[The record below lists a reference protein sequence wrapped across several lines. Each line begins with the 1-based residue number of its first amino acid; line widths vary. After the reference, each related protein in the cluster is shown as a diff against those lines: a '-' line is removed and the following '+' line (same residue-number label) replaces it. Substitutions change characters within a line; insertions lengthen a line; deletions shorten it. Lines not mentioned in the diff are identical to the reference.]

1 MRLIRKNRRTMRRT
15 TYFED
20 WSETNPNEFGYDAID
35 ERLGLST
42 EKRSDDG
49 RCDILPGNFDYSL
62 FDSEQQEYIAEY
74 LAWYRK
80 DSIQHLLS
88 FLLKPTENLTKNSER
103 SRKAVMMKV
112 FCRNVLLHKL
122 LNDPDVGYRD
132 LPKTFGI
139 SNHCFY
145 DTRKEMLSE
154 LIKQDKNIEYI
165 LCNNRHL
172 K

>member
-1 MRLIRKNRRTMRRT
+1 MRLTGENRMKKT

-20 WSETNPNEFGYDAID
+20 WNETNPNEFDYDAID

-42 EKRSDDG
+42 ESDSDDG
-49 RCDILPGNFDYSL
+49 GRNILPSNFDYSL
-62 FDSEQQEYIAEY
+62 FDCEQQEYLSEY